1 MISPV
6 GLAIMQS
13 LAAVVFITAVAILIH
28 SIWRS

>member
-13 LAAVVFITAVAILIH
+13 LAAVVFITAAAILIH

>member
-13 LAAVVFITAVAILIH
+13 LAAVVFITAAIILIH
-28 SIWRS
+28 SIWRK

>member
-13 LAAVVFITAVAILIH
+13 LAAVVFITAVVIFVSTFL
-28 SIWRS
+28 RK